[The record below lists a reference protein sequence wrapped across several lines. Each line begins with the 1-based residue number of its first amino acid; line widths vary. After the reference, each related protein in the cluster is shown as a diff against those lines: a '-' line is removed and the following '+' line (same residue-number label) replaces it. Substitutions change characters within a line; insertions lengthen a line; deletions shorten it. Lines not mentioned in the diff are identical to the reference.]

1 MLYSLNPEANIMR
14 DFKKYDVWILSHDL
28 VLKVYSTTASF
39 PASEKYQLTSQLQRA
54 AYSIPSN
61 FSEGCGRD
69 SDRDFNRFVQIALG
83 SAHELEYFF
92 ILSKDLSLISEENY
106 DKLDHQVNE
115 IKKKLYNLSKKLK
128 G

>member
-1 MLYSLNPEANIMR
+1 MR
-14 DFKKYDVWILSHDL
+14 DFKKYDVWQISHDL
-28 VLKVYSTTASF
+28 VLNVYKITASF
-39 PASEKYQLTSQLQRA
+39 PASEKYQLITQMQRA

-61 FSEGCGRD
+61 LSEGCGRE
-69 SDRDFNRFVQIALG
+69 SDKDFNRFVQIALG

-92 ILSKDLSLISEENY
+92 ILARDLSFIDQTSYET
-106 DKLDHQVNE
+106 LDHQVNE